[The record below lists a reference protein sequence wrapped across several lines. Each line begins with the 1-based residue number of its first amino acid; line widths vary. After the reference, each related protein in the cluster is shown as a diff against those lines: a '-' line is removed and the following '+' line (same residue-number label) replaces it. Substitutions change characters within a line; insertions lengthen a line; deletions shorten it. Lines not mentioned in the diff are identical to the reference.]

1 MEGCDALRL
10 ASATER
16 LDALFS
22 GGGVTKLSREQRAGV
37 TALLEQALDD
47 VVGIV
52 APGMFVEV
60 GAFDAAFSRRMKA
73 RYSDARCVALEANP
87 RVFDRFQDEVRATGV
102 DYLHLAASAGSD
114 NINFFI
120 PETIAGCDR
129 PHVSRM
135 GSLNKISAKNSTM
148 AEVTVPAIAL
158 DDLLVHTPADQIC
171 MWIDVEGAM
180 DKVLD
185 GASRTLER
193 TALIYCEIEERQI
206 WKDQLLASEV
216 LARLEKAGF
225 VMVGRDFQTPIQFNA
240 LLMRTDLSVADSILS
255 RIEVYVDAAEDA
267 VRSLTTRQD

>member
-1 MEGCDALRL
+1 MERCDALRL
-10 ASATER
+10 ASATDR

-22 GGGVTKLSREQRAGV
+22 GGGITKLSREQRAGV
-37 TALLEQALDD
+37 TALMEQALDD
-47 VVGIV
+47 IVGIV

-73 RYSDARCVALEANP
+73 RYSDVRCVALEDNP

-102 DYLHLAASAGSD
+102 DYVHFAASAGSD

-129 PHVSRM
+129 PYVSRM
-135 GSLNKISAKNSTM
+135 GSLNMISAKNSTM
-148 AEVTVPAIAL
+148 AEVAVPAIAL
-158 DDLLVHTPADQIC
+158 DDLLVPTPADQIC

-193 TALIYCEIEERQI
+193 TVLIYCEIEERQI

-225 VMVGRDFQTPIQFNA
+225 VMVARDFQAPTQFNA
-240 LLMRTDLSVADSILS
+240 LLIHIGTAVADSVLA
-255 RIEVYVDAAEDA
+255 RIEAYVDAAEDA
-267 VRSLTTRQD
+267 VRALTSSQD

>member
-1 MEGCDALRL
+1 MEGGDAPRFASTTARL
-10 ASATER
+10 A
-16 LDALFS
+16 ALFS
-22 GGGVTKLSREQRAGV
+22 GDGVTKLSREQRAGV

-52 APGMFVEV
+52 GPGMFVEV

-73 RYSDARCVALEANP
+73 RYSDVRCVALEANP

-102 DYLHLAASAGSD
+102 DYVHFAASAESG
-114 NINFFI
+114 NISFFI
-120 PETIAGCDR
+120 PEVIAGRDW
-129 PHVSRM
+129 PHISRI
-135 GSLNKISAKNSTM
+135 GSLNLISAKNSTM

-158 DDLLVHTPADQIC
+158 DDLLVPTPADHIC

-193 TALIYCEIEERQI
+193 TVLIYCEIEERQM

-225 VMVGRDFQTPIQFNA
+225 VMVGRDFQTPIQFNS
-240 LLMRTDLSVADSILS
+240 LLMRTDLSVADSVLS